1 MSVIMLRAEFK
12 EKPSDEEARSLL
24 KKKLNEILQK
34 GPSVSPNKNEKYL
47 QKLDA
52 YPVFL
57 RDQKIIPA
65 EDAERMHRISWAQIN
80 VFRVYE
86 KTFNA
91 KTKELQGKALKLRST
106 QIDYIKENGTL
117 SKSSNIIICPS
128 CKSRINKEIYIQN
141 FKPSRNYPCR
151 CPICKEIAESKNF
164 MTRYEN
170 LQSRLDEINEELAEE
185 YQKLSK
191 KFVYHAFAYIKE

>member
-1 MSVIMLRAEFK
+1 MSVIMLKAEFK
-12 EKPSDEEARSLL
+12 DKPSNEETKSLL
-24 KKKLNEILQK
+24 KKKLKEILQK
-34 GPSVSPNKNEKYL
+34 DPSVSADKTSEYL
-47 QKLDA
+47 QELDG
-52 YPVFL
+52 YQVFL

-91 KTKELQGKALKLRST
+91 KTKELQGKALKLRTT
-106 QIDYIKENGTL
+106 QIDYIKENSTL
-117 SKSSNIIICPS
+117 SKTSDVIICPS

-141 FKPSRNYPCR
+141 FKPSRNYPCK
-151 CPICKEIAESKNF
+151 CPICQKIAESKNF

-170 LQSRLDEINEELAEE
+170 LQSRLDEISEELAAE

-191 KFVYHAFAYIKE
+191 KFVYLAFAYIKE

>member
-12 EKPSDEEARSLL
+12 EKPSNEETKSLL
-24 KKKLNEILQK
+24 KKKLKEILQK
-34 GPSVSPNKNEKYL
+34 DPSVSPNKTDEYL

-91 KTKELQGKALKLRST
+91 KTKELQGKALKLRTT
-106 QIDYIKENGTL
+106 QINYIKENGTL
-117 SKSSNIIICPS
+117 SKPSDVIICPS
-128 CKSRINKEIYIQN
+128 CKSRINKKIYIQN
-141 FKPSRNYPCR
+141 FKPSRNHPCK
-151 CPICKEIAESKNF
+151 CPICQGIAESKNF

-170 LQSRLDEINEELAEE
+170 LQSRLDAINEELAEE

-191 KFVYHAFAYIKE
+191 KFVYLAFAYVKE

>member
-1 MSVIMLRAEFK
+1 MSVIMLKAEFK
-12 EKPSDEEARSLL
+12 DKPSNEETKSLL
-24 KKKLNEILQK
+24 KKKLKEILQK
-34 GPSVSPNKNEKYL
+34 DPSVSADKTDEYL

-117 SKSSNIIICPS
+117 SKSSDTIICPS
-128 CKSRINKEIYIQN
+128 CKSRINKEVYIKN
-141 FKPSRNYPCR
+141 FTPIRNYPCK
-151 CPICKEIAESKNF
+151 CPICQEIAESKNF
-164 MTRYEN
+164 MTHYNN
-170 LQSRLDEINEELAEE
+170 LQDRLDEINEELAAE
-185 YQKLSK
+185 YQKLSI
-191 KFVYHAFAYIKE
+191 KFVYIAFAYIKE

>member
-12 EKPSDEEARSLL
+12 EKPSNEETKSLL
-24 KKKLNEILQK
+24 KKKLKEILQK
-34 GPSVSPNKNEKYL
+34 DPSVSPNKTDEYL

-91 KTKELQGKALKLRST
+91 KTK
-106 QIDYIKENGTL
+106 DV
-117 SKSSNIIICPS
+117 IICPS
-128 CKSRINKEIYIQN
+128 CKSRINKKIYIQN
-141 FKPSRNYPCR
+141 FKPSRNHPCK
-151 CPICKEIAESKNF
+151 CPICQGIAESKNF

-170 LQSRLDEINEELAEE
+170 LQSRLDAINEELAEE

-191 KFVYHAFAYIKE
+191 KFVYLAFAYVKE